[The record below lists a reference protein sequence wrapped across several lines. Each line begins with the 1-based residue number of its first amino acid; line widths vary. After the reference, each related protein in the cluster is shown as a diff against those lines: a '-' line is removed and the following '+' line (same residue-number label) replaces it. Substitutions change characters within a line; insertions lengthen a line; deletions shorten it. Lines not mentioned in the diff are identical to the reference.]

1 MSPNPPKAF
10 AVPGQVRF
18 RDILY
23 MALFALRGNWLRST
37 LTALG
42 VIIGI
47 AAVIVMVSVGQG
59 TQAQLDQTISRLGS
73 NRIDVMP
80 NWGRQGAVR
89 MGAGSV
95 FSLSMD
101 DVEAI
106 RERIPGARFVSA
118 TVRGSAQV
126 IQAEQNWSTQW
137 QGVQP
142 DFFRILD
149 WTLAAGD
156 EAELAGFEGTDTV
169 VVLGQTVREKLF
181 GEDDPIGA
189 TIRIGRVPFT
199 VVGVANPK
207 GQSGW
212 GGDQD
217 DTVFVPLDTAR
228 RRLMGQMQL
237 PPGTV
242 QGIVVGT
249 ASSKDMA
256 QVEADLNA
264 VLKETHRIPPG
275 GEDDFIVR
283 NLTQLVSAR
292 NETTRLMSMLL
303 GAVAGIS
310 LVVGGI
316 GIMNIMLVSVTER
329 TREIGLRMAVGAGP
343 KEIQR
348 QFLAEAMMISLGGGI
363 IGIAIGIAGA
373 LLAGRIGALPVELN
387 LQVIALAT
395 GFAVA
400 TGLFFGYY
408 PARKAAQLDP
418 IEALRHQG

>member
-329 TREIGLRMAVGAGP
+329 IREIGLRMAVGAGP

>member
-1 MSPNPPKAF
+1 MSPNPPQTF
-10 AVPGQVRF
+10 VTPGRVRF

-89 MGAGSV
+89 MGAGSI
-95 FSLSMD
+95 FSLTMD

-106 RERIPGARFVSA
+106 RERIPEARFVSA

-156 EAELAGFEGTDTV
+156 EGELASFDGTDTV

-256 QVEADLNA
+256 KVEADLNA
-264 VLKETHRIPPG
+264 VLKETHKIPPG
-275 GEDDFIVR
+275 GEDDFLVR

-329 TREIGLRMAVGAGP
+329 IREIGLRMAVGAGP

-373 LLAGRIGALPVELN
+373 LLAGRIGALPVELSFE
-387 LQVIALAT
+387 VIALAT

>member
-1 MSPNPPKAF
+1 MSPNPPQTF
-10 AVPGQVRF
+10 VPPGRVRF

-95 FSLSMD
+95 FSLTMD

-106 RERIPGARFVSA
+106 RERIPEARFVSA
-118 TVRGSAQV
+118 TVRGGAQV
-126 IQAEQNWSTQW
+126 IQAEQNRS
-137 QGVQP
+137 
-142 DFFRILD
+142 
-149 WTLAAGD
+149 
-156 EAELAGFEGTDTV
+156 
-169 VVLGQTVREKLF
+169 VREMLF
-181 GEDDPIGA
+181 GEDAPIGA
-189 TIRIGRVPFT
+189 TIRIGRVPVT

-256 QVEADLNA
+256 KVEADLNA
-264 VLKETHRIPPG
+264 VLKETHKIPPG

-329 TREIGLRMAVGAGP
+329 IREIGLRMAVGAGP

-373 LLAGRIGALPVELN
+373 LLAGRIGALPVELSFE
-387 LQVIALAT
+387 VIALAT

>member
-1 MSPNPPKAF
+1 MSPNPPQTF
-10 AVPGQVRF
+10 VPPGRVRF

-89 MGAGSV
+89 MGAGSI
-95 FSLSMD
+95 FSLTMD

-106 RERIPGARFVSA
+106 RERIPEARFVSA

-156 EAELAGFEGTDTV
+156 EGELASFDGTDTV

-256 QVEADLNA
+256 KVEADLNA
-264 VLKETHRIPPG
+264 VLKEAHKIPPG
-275 GEDDFIVR
+275 GEDDFLVR

-329 TREIGLRMAVGAGP
+329 IREIGLRMAVGAGP

-373 LLAGRIGALPVELN
+373 LLAGRIGALPVELSFE
-387 LQVIALAT
+387 VIALAT

>member
-249 ASSKDMA
+249 ASSRDMA

-264 VLKETHRIPPG
+264 VLKETHKIPPG

-329 TREIGLRMAVGAGP
+329 IREIGLRMAVGAGP

-363 IGIAIGIAGA
+363 IGIGIGIAGA

>member
-329 TREIGLRMAVGAGP
+329 IREIGLRMAVGAGP

-373 LLAGRIGALPVELN
+373 LLAGRIGALPVELSFE
-387 LQVIALAT
+387 VIALAT

>member
-1 MSPNPPKAF
+1 MSPNPPQTF
-10 AVPGQVRF
+10 VPPGRVRF

-95 FSLSMD
+95 FSLTMD

-106 RERIPGARFVSA
+106 RERIPEARFVSA
-118 TVRGSAQV
+118 TVRGGAQV

-149 WTLAAGD
+149 WTLSAGD
-156 EAELAGFEGTDTV
+156 EGELAGFDGTDTV

-256 QVEADLNA
+256 KVEADLNA
-264 VLKETHRIPPG
+264 VLKDTHKIPPG

-329 TREIGLRMAVGAGP
+329 IREIGLRMAVGAGP

>member
-1 MSPNPPKAF
+1 MSPNPPQTF
-10 AVPGQVRF
+10 VPPGRVRF

-89 MGAGSV
+89 MGAGSI
-95 FSLSMD
+95 FSLTMD

-106 RERIPGARFVSA
+106 RERIPEARFVSA

-156 EAELAGFEGTDTV
+156 EGELASFDGTDTV

-256 QVEADLNA
+256 KVEADLNA
-264 VLKETHRIPPG
+264 VLKETHKIPPG
-275 GEDDFIVR
+275 GEDDFLVR

-329 TREIGLRMAVGAGP
+329 IREIGLRMAVGAGP

-373 LLAGRIGALPVELN
+373 LLAGRIGALPVELSFE
-387 LQVIALAT
+387 VIALAT

>member
-1 MSPNPPKAF
+1 MSPNPPQAF
-10 AVPGQVRF
+10 VPPGRVRF

-89 MGAGSV
+89 MGAGSI
-95 FSLSMD
+95 FSLTMD

-106 RERIPGARFVSA
+106 RERIPEARFVSA

-156 EAELAGFEGTDTV
+156 ETELASFDGTDTV

-256 QVEADLNA
+256 KVEADLNA
-264 VLKETHRIPPG
+264 VLKETHKIPPG
-275 GEDDFIVR
+275 GDDDFIVR

-329 TREIGLRMAVGAGP
+329 IREIGLRMAVGAGP

-373 LLAGRIGALPVELN
+373 LLAGRIGALPVELSFE
-387 LQVIALAT
+387 VIALAT